1 MNIRD
6 RITIET
12 GRRSGKPC
20 IRDLR
25 ITVFDILEYLAAG
38 MCQDE
43 ILSDFPQLE
52 RDDIKA
58 CLLFAVERER
68 CLQRYPA
75 SENSEGVD
83 YAKHVTI
90 EPDKMSGKPCIR
102 GMRITVYDV
111 LGCLASGMSEDDILR
126 DCPYLV
132 REDIRAALAFAAD
145 GGRRMFMGS

>member
-1 MNIRD
+1 MDIRE
-6 RITIET
+6 RITIEP

-38 MCQDE
+38 MREDE

-58 CLLFAVERER
+58 CLLFAAERER
-68 CLQRYPA
+68 CLQRYPP

-83 YAKHVTI
+83 YRKHITI
-90 EPDKMSGKPCIR
+90 EPDKMGGKPCIR
-102 GMRITVYDV
+102 GMRITIYDV

-126 DCPYLV
+126 NFPSLV

-145 GGRRMFMGS
+145 GGRGVLMA